1 MSRRC
6 DLYRR
11 HVPCLCNTVVIP
23 VVRAVRVEAVV
34 EEAGED
40 SCLPQGEVEGSEV
53 RLKAVVAVVV

>member
-34 EEAGED
+34 EEAAAA
-40 SCLPQGEVEGSEV
+40 VTRWT
-53 RLKAVVAVVV
+53 RLA